1 MADQPLFS
9 EALEAELDEV
19 LSLLPLVEAVP
30 DLADRVFTRLTD
42 ALVEALLEDLRAR
55 HRDGEL
61 DRQAYLAEMRSTVV
75 ALEARGLLRRSGD
88 IDDQD

>member
-42 ALVEALLEDLRAR
+42 ALVETLLEDLRAR